1 MADALRL
8 MPNTARRAVPSVLH
22 ILVVEDDR
30 AIAAL
35 IADAL
40 EDEIGAHATVLH
52 DGAEAIAYL
61 ADHSVHLA
69 IFDYQLPGAT
79 GLAIYDAMAT
89 HVHTRQTPVL
99 FVTAN
104 SERAE
109 FRERG
114 VRCVCK
120 PFDLSDLFAAVKTSL
135 RQPALHAMTR

>member
-1 MADALRL
+1 MAKQRD
-8 MPNTARRAVPSVLH
+8 MH

-40 EDEIGAHATVLH
+40 ADEIGARATVLH

-61 ADHSVHLA
+61 ASHSVHLA
-69 IFDYQLPGAT
+69 ILDYQLPGAT
-79 GLAIYDAMAT
+79 GLAIYDAMAD
-89 HVHTRQTPVL
+89 HAHTRQTPVL

-109 FRERG
+109 FQR
-114 VRCVCK
+114 RCVCYVRK
-120 PFDLSDLFAAVKTSL
+120 PFDLGDLFAAVESSL
-135 RQPALHAMTR
+135 TRRERNTVA

>member
-1 MADALRL
+1 MR
-8 MPNTARRAVPSVLH
+8 

-40 EDEIGAHATVLH
+40 EDEIGARATVLH

-61 ADHSVHLA
+61 AGHTVHLA
-69 IFDYQLPGAT
+69 ILDYQLPGAT
-79 GLAIYDAMAT
+79 GLAIYDAMASYS
-89 HVHTRQTPVL
+89 HMSRTPVL

-109 FRERG
+109 FQERDVHY
-114 VRCVCK
+114 VRK
-120 PFDLSDLFAAVKTSL
+120 PFDLGEFLAAVESSL
-135 RQPALHAMTR
+135 TARE